1 MMVNDYHLKLE
12 AETFKIDIYDT
23 NFLPFFLFPR
33 PLISPDQMLMYIIFY
48 FPWCVIAWKKNRR
61 DAFDV
66 PVPNAVVAK

>member
-33 PLISPDQMLMYIIFY
+33 PLISSDQTVNRVLVNVYNILFY
-48 FPWCVIAWKKNRR
+48 FPYA
-61 DAFDV
+61 
-66 PVPNAVVAK
+66 